1 MEETAVLL
9 DGSHE
14 GVINEKTKSSKE
26 KERKSQEQE
35 ITALLD
41 KLSGLKDKYNSTL
54 NSFTYFRLFGLRYD
68 GHEINDD
75 KNQELNS
82 LSSDILKTE
91 TSIINHLIMSTDSFR
106 ASLELSA
113 INKEELLNRGVL
125 DKNMAKSP
133 VSGKWHNV
141 FKKFQEWNKAGSS
154 SPQGGLSHANKDQ
167 TLHSLEEEI
176 AKLRGAI
183 IQLKNR
189 KKLTKKDEMILNDLQ
204 DQLKMRVAQKD
215 RYMNGKAT
223 TTEESNTEDDYN
235 N

>member
-41 KLSGLKDKYNSTL
+41 KLSGLKDK
-54 NSFTYFRLFGLRYD
+54 LFGLRYD